1 MKTNQIK
8 HSQTL
13 KTLTLQSPAKIN
25 LRLEVLGKRADGYHD
40 LKMVMCRISLFDEVT
55 LTLNDDNNISV
66 VCDNNSVPCEEE
78 NIAWKAASAFKKA
91 SGINNGIHIRI
102 KKRIPMGGGLGGGSS
117 NAATVLLGLNSL
129 TGNTL
134 STEKL
139 MKMGLT
145 LGADV
150 PFFIFKRPAL
160 AEGIGEKLSPISG
173 LPELSLI
180 LVNPGVEISTAS
192 IFNSLNLGLTK
203 PIETL
208 SIAEF
213 NCSLSEVLAIL
224 HNDLEDVTFN
234 KYPKVKMV
242 KEMLHHHGAAGV
254 LMSGSGSTVF
264 SLYLGHKKAET
275 AFTRIKQEAAS
286 NGWFAFLAKSL

>member
-1 MKTNQIK
+1 MLPLT
-8 HSQTL
+8 TL
-13 KTLTLQSPAKIN
+13 HLQSPAKVN

-55 LTLNDDNNISV
+55 LALNNDDKITV
-66 VCDNNSVPCEEE
+66 VCDNESVPCGEE
-78 NIAWKAASAFKKA
+78 NIAWKAAKTFKNTT
-91 SGINNGIHIRI
+91 GITNGIHIKI

-117 NAATVLLGLNSL
+117 NAATVLMGLNSL

-139 MKMGLT
+139 MEMGLT

-150 PFFIFKRPAL
+150 PFFIFKEPAL
-160 AEGIGEKLSPISG
+160 AEGIGERLTPISG

-180 LVNPGVEISTAS
+180 LVNPAIEIPTAS

-208 SIAEF
+208 SITKF
-213 NCSLSEVLAIL
+213 NCSLSEVIAIL
-224 HNDLEDVTFN
+224 HNDLEDVTLN
-234 KYPKVKMV
+234 KYPEVKMV
-242 KEMLHHHGAAGV
+242 KEMLHNHGASGV

-264 SLYLGHKKAET
+264 SLYLDHEKAET
-275 AFTRIKQEAAS
+275 AFTLIKEEAAS

>member
-1 MKTNQIK
+1 MKTL
-8 HSQTL
+8 H
-13 KTLTLQSPAKIN
+13 LQSPAKVN
-25 LRLEVLGKRADGYHD
+25 LRLEVLGKRTDGYHD
-40 LKMVMCRISLFDEVT
+40 LKMVMCRISLFDEVN
-55 LTLNDDNNISV
+55 LTLNNDNKITV
-66 VCDNNSVPCEEE
+66 VCDNESVPCGKD
-78 NIAWKAASAFKKA
+78 NIAWKAANAFKKA
-91 SGINNGIHIRI
+91 TCINNGIHIQI

-117 NAATVLLGLNSL
+117 NAATVLLGLDSL

-134 STEKL
+134 SKEKL
-139 MKMGLT
+139 MEMGLK

-150 PFFIFKRPAL
+150 PFFIYKKPAL
-160 AEGIGEKLSPISG
+160 AEGIGERLSPISG

-180 LVNPGVEISTAS
+180 LVNPAIEISTAS

-203 PIETL
+203 PIETPN
-208 SIAEF
+208 ITKF
-213 NCSLSEVLAIL
+213 NCSLSEVIAIL
-224 HNDLEDVTFN
+224 HNDLEDVTFK
-234 KYPKVKMV
+234 KYPEVKMV

-264 SLYLGHKKAET
+264 SLYLNHEKAET